1 MRTEKVP
8 FSCVAPFVSNERL
21 SLVENPST
29 EGAGVGLL
37 VTAVNV
43 LTPAVLGQKGLGNE
57 LLITVLT
64 FKLLDTNSMQVLIT
78 KRIFTLTY

>member
-1 MRTEKVP
+1 M
-8 FSCVAPFVSNERL
+8 APFVSNERL

-64 FKLLDTNSMQVLIT
+64 FKLLDTNSIQVLIT
-78 KRIFTLTY
+78 KRTFTLTY

>member
-1 MRTEKVP
+1 M
-8 FSCVAPFVSNERL
+8 APFVSNERL

-29 EGAGVGLL
+29 EGTGVGLL
-37 VTAVNV
+37 ATAVNV
-43 LTPAVLGQKGLGNE
+43 FTPAVLGQKGLGNE

>member
-1 MRTEKVP
+1 M
-8 FSCVAPFVSNERL
+8 APFVSNERL

-29 EGAGVGLL
+29 EGTGVGLL
-37 VTAVNV
+37 ATAVNMFTPPV
-43 LTPAVLGQKGLGNE
+43 LSQKSLGNE

-64 FKLLDTNSMQVLIT
+64 FKLLDTNSIQVLIT